1 MQRGDICV
9 ESTSDILQIKKNY
22 IHIFYLFR
30 KRLFVLPNGGHF
42 PNDPITPGVCVVQIA
57 IDLFSHLRLQEYI
70 LSQAKNIKF
79 IQIIRPHEYE
89 QVEYRL
95 SWEPLDD
102 GNFAV
107 KVVVA
112 HNDTVFSKM
121 SVILTSLNKN
131 K

>member
-1 MQRGDICV
+1 MFLDTLFHIDSEQI
-9 ESTSDILQIKKNY
+9 SDNQAD
-22 IHIFYLFR
+22 FTV
-30 KRLFVLPNGGHF
+30 RLNPSHPIYKGHF

-57 IDLFSHLRLQEYI
+57 IDLFTHLRRQEYI

-102 GNFAV
+102 GNYTV

-112 HNDTVFSKM
+112 HNETIFSKM
-121 SVILTSLNKN
+121 SVILTALTENK
-131 K
+131 

>member
-1 MQRGDICV
+1 MFLDTLFHIDSEQI
-9 ESTSDILQIKKNY
+9 SDNQAD
-22 IHIFYLFR
+22 FTV
-30 KRLFVLPNGGHF
+30 RLNPSHPIYKGHF

-57 IDLFSHLRLQEYI
+57 IDLFSHLRRQEYI

-102 GNFAV
+102 GNYTV

-112 HNDTVFSKM
+112 HNETIFSKM
-121 SVILTSLNKN
+121 SVILTALTENK
-131 K
+131 